1 MIKKLDLKDSNIA
14 GLVLEL
20 QLVSYGIEAQMINFY
35 DIPPLKDTI
44 ESLNRCDEIFY
55 GYYSEVRLVGIIS
68 YKQIDTLIDIYR
80 LAILPEYFR
89 RGIADALIDFIL
101 NINSVTNKVIVS
113 TGMGNVPAVNLYLK
127 KGFHKVRDS
136 EIATGIYIT
145 EFEKVFMKPLS
156 EKASVEVLPKK

>member
-1 MIKKLDLKDSNIA
+1 MIKKLDLQDPATALMI
-14 GLVLEL
+14 LEL
-20 QLVSYGIEAQMINFY
+20 QTVSYSVEARMINFY
-35 DIPPLKDTI
+35 NIPPLNDTK

-55 GYYSEVRLVGIIS
+55 GYYSEDRLVGIIS

-113 TGMGNVPAVNLYLK
+113 TGRKNVPAVNLYLK

-145 EFEKVFMKPLS
+145 EFEKVLMKPLT